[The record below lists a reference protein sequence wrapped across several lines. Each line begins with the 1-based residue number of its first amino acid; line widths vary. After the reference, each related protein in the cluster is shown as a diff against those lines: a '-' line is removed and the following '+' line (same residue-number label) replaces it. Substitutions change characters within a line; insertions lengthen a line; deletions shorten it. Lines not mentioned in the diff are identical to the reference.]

1 MAIVVVSVSHPQILA
16 FLLYPLHKI
25 LAANGC
31 NQNAEEGKR
40 NDVGVQLRKESG

>member
-31 NQNAEEGKR
+31 NQNAAWGGE
-40 NDVGVQLRKESG
+40 LRKGNEMMWEFS